1 MPSLTPDEIQKFKQ
15 RLQQRRQQLIQEIH
29 ANRVD
34 TDNKNFSD
42 MTGGVRDA
50 GDESLAIQLSDL
62 NISSAEKQVAEL
74 RQVEAALQRIKEGT
88 YGKCADCG
96 GDIPIQRLEVYPT
109 AERCTYCQTR
119 WENMRGGGRDVTPSL

>member
-62 NISSAEKQVAEL
+62 NISSAEKQVTEL
-74 RQVEAALQRIKEGT
+74 RQVEAALQRIDEGT
-88 YGKCADCG
+88 YGKCIDCG
-96 GDIPIQRLEVYPT
+96 GDIPVQRLEVYPT

-119 WENMRGGGRDVTPSL
+119 WENMHGGGRDVTPSL